1 MGPPKSTAPTIPYID
16 PDNPQWE
23 SSPITLGIW
32 FYSLEDYLF
41 DLDKR
46 YRTLVEKGYIVTSK
60 SVVTASLH
68 HSVILCHNL
77 DKEPFSFEKPAP
89 VDPVAALLASDPR
102 SAASITTFV
111 DDDGKLKDPN
121 GSRYT
126 VMPEAIREVDEAML
140 GSILAT
146 VPDTESKKWIKQ

>member
-32 FYSLEDYLF
+32 FYSLEDYLY

-46 YRTLVEKGYIVTSK
+46 YRTLVEKGYLVTSK

-68 HSVILCHNL
+68 HSVILCH
-77 DKEPFSFEKPAP
+77 DTTR
-89 VDPVAALLASDPR
+89 VR
-102 SAASITTFV
+102 SA
-111 DDDGKLKDPN
+111 G
-121 GSRYT
+121 GR
-126 VMPEAIREVDEAML
+126 
-140 GSILAT
+140 
-146 VPDTESKKWIKQ
+146 